1 MASSHPISTVK
12 SPRHR
17 NRTLRQSS
25 DPSKLLDAA
34 ASFSTAAAGSSQS
47 RIIRLHRP
55 PARIIPGE
63 NAEQTAVE
71 VAEAPFHSHRWPPSP
86 RRSSTLSSSRLDAK
100 LSSILRNGTKLFA
113 VGTASSLIGT
123 SPINALIIAKKA
135 VGKSGEVENV
145 PILST
150 SVGYGVFMIVSSNLR
165 TAVFGEYICRGRVA
179 NTSKRVS

>member
-12 SPRHR
+12 SPATATVRYA
-17 NRTLRQSS
+17 NPPIPANSS
-25 DPSKLLDAA
+25 TP
-34 ASFSTAAAGSSQS
+34 
-47 RIIRLHRP
+47 RP
-55 PARIIPGE
+55 PSQPPPP
-63 NAEQTAVE
+63 
-71 VAEAPFHSHRWPPSP
+71 EAPNRGLSASIARQRGLSLARMLSRLRLRWLKL
-86 RRSSTLSSSRLDAK
+86 RSTLTAGRLR
-100 LSSILRNGTKLFA
+100 LRNGTKLFA

-123 SPINALIIAKKA
+123 SAINALIIAKKA

-150 SVGYGVFMIVSSNLR
+150 SVGYGVYMIVSSNLR